1 MSIGAHLLGLAMF
14 AAGPVTG
21 QKGQILIAHDEM
33 DRCLGNN
40 SPNLHSVPGGEI
52 AAPLRD
58 RLRLLAKTATTPS
71 GSECGRSSLRSA
83 IIPRFQE
90 RTQYLGLRNLAK
102 GLIL

>member
-52 AAPLRD
+52 GRTFAGQAQAAGKNGNHSKRIGMRSFSATFGHHAEISREDSILRV
-58 RLRLLAKTATTPS
+58 A
-71 GSECGRSSLRSA
+71 
-83 IIPRFQE
+83 
-90 RTQYLGLRNLAK
+90 
-102 GLIL
+102 